1 MAVFVDLE
9 DENVDPGQV
18 QPFHHG
24 FNLPARNGTGTG
36 TVTDMGR
43 TEKEGEGSV
52 NTEKHR
58 KEAHEPAVRENP
70 NQNSRVTL
78 ALGCY
83 PIVKSLAASIDLNTL
98 DSLSRTCRQLRANL
112 LQYRKSLLTSTLHC
126 SNEDLPIDPDAVLR
140 YRARTTNWFYMQEMG
155 RSNKPCKVGQCAR
168 DMVGGCRRCGTVVC
182 RNCAIKPPAPIVLR
196 DRHRRL
202 CVTCA
207 KTPIGNLIKP
217 PLGPKFSV
225 ESDEVQRAICKCDT
239 DGVWLCQPCGK
250 TIRTDDYDYKSI
262 WKWRNQYTDVLGGLG
277 TGIGE
282 GDRGVICGRGSDC
295 CAARKKEQE
304 IDCDAEDAQEAD
316 GTYVYTPSPSTT
328 TISND
333 SNIYIALWG
342 TDTASTTSSNGSVN
356 GSNASSSSQTG
367 GLGSAL
373 AGSGLERRTPS
384 PMLKPGYERH
394 EIEGI
399 GGVVKKKLVR
409 MVKVGACV
417 PEWPDERD
425 RGDILGREMQ
435 AKVRSW
441 CGWCW
446 RAIPGKLDYEF
457 ARQEA
462 RCKAL
467 EEK

>member
-9 DENVDPGQV
+9 DEDVDPGQV
-18 QPFHHG
+18 QPSHHG
-24 FNLPARNGTGTG
+24 LNLPARNGAGTG
-36 TVTDMGR
+36 IFTDIGR
-43 TEKEGEGSV
+43 TKIEGVGSV
-52 NTEKHR
+52 NIEKHR
-58 KEAHEPAVRENP
+58 EEAHEPAVRENP
-70 NQNSRVTL
+70 NQNSMTL

-83 PIVKSLAASIDLNTL
+83 PIVMSLAASIDLNTL
-98 DSLSRTCRQLRANL
+98 DNLSRTCRQIRGNL
-112 LQYRKSLLTSTLHC
+112 LQYRKMLLVSTLHC

-140 YRARTTNWFYMQEMG
+140 YRARTVNWFYMQELG

-168 DMVGGCRRCGTVVC
+168 DLVGGCRRCGTVVC

-207 KTPIGNLIKP
+207 KTPIGNLTKP
-217 PLGPKFSV
+217 PLGREFSV
-225 ESDEVQRAICKCDT
+225 ESDDVQRAICRCDT

-250 TIRTDDYDYKSI
+250 TIRNDDYDYKSI
-262 WKWRNQYTDVLGGLG
+262 WRWRNQYTDVLGGFG

-282 GDRGVICGRGSDC
+282 GDRGVVCGRGSDC
-295 CAARKKEQE
+295 CAARKREQE

-316 GTYVYTPSPSTT
+316 GSYVYTPSPSTT
-328 TISND
+328 TVSND
-333 SNIYIALWG
+333 SNISMALWG

-356 GSNASSSSQTG
+356 GSNASSSLQTG
-367 GLGSAL
+367 GLGSTL
-373 AGSGLERRTPS
+373 AGPSLERRTPS
-384 PMLKPGYERH
+384 PMLKPGYDRH

-446 RAIPGKLDYEF
+446 RVIPGKLDYEF
-457 ARQEA
+457 ARQET
-462 RCKAL
+462 RSKAL

>member
-1 MAVFVDLE
+1 M
-9 DENVDPGQV
+9 
-18 QPFHHG
+18 
-24 FNLPARNGTGTG
+24 
-36 TVTDMGR
+36 
-43 TEKEGEGSV
+43 
-52 NTEKHR
+52 
-58 KEAHEPAVRENP
+58 
-70 NQNSRVTL
+70 
-78 ALGCY
+78 
-83 PIVKSLAASIDLNTL
+83 SLAASIDLNTL
-98 DSLSRTCRQLRANL
+98 DNLSRTCRQIRGAL
-112 LQYRKSLLTSTLHC
+112 LQYRKMLLVSTMHC
-126 SNEDLPIDPDAVLR
+126 SNEHIPIDPEAVLR
-140 YRARTTNWFYMQEMG
+140 YRARTVNWFYMQEMG
-155 RSNKPCKVGQCAR
+155 PNKPCKVGQCAR
-168 DMVGGCRRCGTVVC
+168 DLVGGCRRCGTVVC
-182 RNCAIKPPAPIVLR
+182 RVSTSCYHGSYELRKRELTSSKLFAQNCAVKPPAPIVLR

-217 PLGPKFSV
+217 PLGPEFTV
-225 ESDEVQRAICKCDT
+225 ESDDVQRNVCKCDT
-239 DGVWLCQPCGK
+239 DGVWLCQPCGR
-250 TIRTDDYDYKSI
+250 TIRNDDYDYKRQVDMRLYWAHTISSDRSFITSI

-295 CAARKKEQE
+295 CAARKREQE
-304 IDCDAEDAQEAD
+304 TDCDAEDAQEAD
-316 GTYVYTPSPSTT
+316 GTYEYTPSPSTT
-328 TISND
+328 TVSND
-333 SNIYIALWG
+333 SNISIALWG

-356 GSNASSSSQTG
+356 GSNASSSSQPFA
-367 GLGSAL
+367 LSSAL
-373 AGSGLERRTPS
+373 AGSGPDRRTPS

-399 GGVVKKKLVR
+399 GGVVRKKLVR

-462 RCKAL
+462 RRKAL
-467 EEK
+467 EG

>member
-1 MAVFVDLE
+1 MAVFVDLDDE
-9 DENVDPGQV
+9 DVDPGQV

-24 FNLPARNGTGTG
+24 FNPRARNGAGTG
-36 TVTDMGR
+36 TVTDIGR
-43 TEKEGEGSV
+43 TKMEGVGNV
-52 NTEKHR
+52 NAERHR
-58 KEAHEPAVRENP
+58 EEAHESVVRENP
-70 NQNSRVTL
+70 NQNSMTL

-83 PIVKSLAASIDLNTL
+83 PIVMSLAASIDLNTL
-98 DSLSRTCRQLRANL
+98 DNLSRTCRQIREGL
-112 LQYRKSLLTSTLHC
+112 LQYRKMLLVSTLHC
-126 SNEDLPIDPDAVLR
+126 SNEHLPVDPEAVLR
-140 YRARTTNWFYMQEMG
+140 YRARTVNWFYMQEMG
-155 RSNKPCKVGQCAR
+155 PNRPCKVGQCAR
-168 DMVGGCRRCGTVVC
+168 DLVGGCRRCGTVVC

-217 PLGPKFSV
+217 PLGPEFTTGSGFASHVGKQY
-225 ESDEVQRAICKCDT
+225 ETTITITRGEVM
-239 DGVWLCQPCGK
+239 LPCFMH
-250 TIRTDDYDYKSI
+250 IPI

-295 CAARKKEQE
+295 CAARKREQE
-304 IDCDAEDAQEAD
+304 TDCDAEDAQEAD
-316 GTYVYTPSPSTT
+316 GTYEYTPSPSMTT
-328 TISND
+328 LSND
-333 SNIYIALWG
+333 SNLSIALWG
-342 TDTASTTSSNGSVN
+342 TDTASTASSSGSVN

-367 GLGSAL
+367 GLGSTL
-373 AGSGLERRTPS
+373 TGNGPERRTPS

-462 RCKAL
+462 RRKEL
-467 EEK
+467 EA

>member
-1 MAVFVDLE
+1 M
-9 DENVDPGQV
+9 
-18 QPFHHG
+18 
-24 FNLPARNGTGTG
+24 
-36 TVTDMGR
+36 
-43 TEKEGEGSV
+43 
-52 NTEKHR
+52 
-58 KEAHEPAVRENP
+58 
-70 NQNSRVTL
+70 
-78 ALGCY
+78 
-83 PIVKSLAASIDLNTL
+83 SLAASIDLNTL
-98 DSLSRTCRQLRANL
+98 DNLSRTCRQIRGNL
-112 LQYRKSLLTSTLHC
+112 LQYRKMLLVSTLHC

-140 YRARTTNWFYMQEMG
+140 YRARTVNWFYMQELG

-168 DMVGGCRRCGTVVC
+168 DLVGGCRRCGTVVC

-207 KTPIGNLIKP
+207 KTPIGNLTKP
-217 PLGPKFSV
+217 PLGREFSV
-225 ESDEVQRAICKCDT
+225 ESDDVQRAICRCDT

-250 TIRTDDYDYKSI
+250 TIRNDDYDYKSI
-262 WKWRNQYTDVLGGLG
+262 WRWRNQYTDVLGGLG

-295 CAARKKEQE
+295 CAARKREQE

-316 GTYVYTPSPSTT
+316 GSYVYTPSPSTT
-328 TISND
+328 TVSND
-333 SNIYIALWG
+333 STISMALWG

-367 GLGSAL
+367 GLGSTL
-373 AGSGLERRTPS
+373 AGPSLERRTPS
-384 PMLKPGYERH
+384 PMLKPGYDRH

-446 RAIPGKLDYEF
+446 RVIPGKLDYEF
-457 ARQEA
+457 ARQET
-462 RCKAL
+462 RSKAL

>member
-9 DENVDPGQV
+9 DEDVDPGQV
-18 QPFHHG
+18 QPSHHG
-24 FNLPARNGTGTG
+24 LNLPARNGAGTG
-36 TVTDMGR
+36 IVTDIGR
-43 TEKEGEGSV
+43 AKTEGVGSV

-58 KEAHEPAVRENP
+58 EEAHEPAVRENP
-70 NQNSRVTL
+70 NQNSMTL

-83 PIVKSLAASIDLNTL
+83 PIVMSLAASIDLNTL
-98 DSLSRTCRQLRANL
+98 DNLSRTCRQIRGNL
-112 LQYRKSLLTSTLHC
+112 LQYRKMLLVSTLHC

-140 YRARTTNWFYMQEMG
+140 YRARTVNWFYMQELG

-168 DMVGGCRRCGTVVC
+168 DLVGGCRRCGTVVC

-207 KTPIGNLIKP
+207 KTPIGNLTKP
-217 PLGPKFSV
+217 PLGREFSV
-225 ESDEVQRAICKCDT
+225 ESDDVQRAICRCDT

-250 TIRTDDYDYKSI
+250 TIRNDDYDYKSI
-262 WKWRNQYTDVLGGLG
+262 WRWRNQYTDVLGGLG

-295 CAARKKEQE
+295 CAARKREQE

-316 GTYVYTPSPSTT
+316 GSYVYTPSPSTT
-328 TISND
+328 TVSND
-333 SNIYIALWG
+333 STISMALWG

-367 GLGSAL
+367 GLGSTL
-373 AGSGLERRTPS
+373 AGPSLERRTPS
-384 PMLKPGYERH
+384 PMLKPGYDRH

-446 RAIPGKLDYEF
+446 RVIPGKLDYEF
-457 ARQEA
+457 ARQET
-462 RCKAL
+462 RSKAL

>member
-9 DENVDPGQV
+9 DEDVDPGQV
-18 QPFHHG
+18 QPSHHG
-24 FNLPARNGTGTG
+24 LNLPARNGAGTG
-36 TVTDMGR
+36 IVTDIGR
-43 TEKEGEGSV
+43 TKMEGVGSV

-58 KEAHEPAVRENP
+58 EEAHEPAVRENP
-70 NQNSRVTL
+70 NQNSMTL

-83 PIVKSLAASIDLNTL
+83 PIVMSLAASIDLNTL
-98 DSLSRTCRQLRANL
+98 DNLSRTCRQIRGNL
-112 LQYRKSLLTSTLHC
+112 LQYRKMLLVSTLHC
-126 SNEDLPIDPDAVLR
+126 SNEHLPIDPDAVLR
-140 YRARTTNWFYMQEMG
+140 YRARTVNWFYMQELG

-168 DMVGGCRRCGTVVC
+168 DLVGGCRRCGTVVC

-207 KTPIGNLIKP
+207 KTPIGNLTKP
-217 PLGPKFSV
+217 PLGRGFSSPYILCSHSV
-225 ESDEVQRAICKCDT
+225 HSDTSPI
-239 DGVWLCQPCGK
+239 
-250 TIRTDDYDYKSI
+250 ISI
-262 WKWRNQYTDVLGGLG
+262 WRWRNQYTDVLGGLG

-295 CAARKKEQE
+295 CAARKREQE

-316 GTYVYTPSPSTT
+316 GSYVYTPSPSTT
-328 TISND
+328 TVSND
-333 SNIYIALWG
+333 SNISMALWG

-367 GLGSAL
+367 GLGSTL
-373 AGSGLERRTPS
+373 AGPSLERRTPS
-384 PMLKPGYERH
+384 PMLKPGYDRH

-446 RAIPGKLDYEF
+446 RVIPGKLDYEF
-457 ARQEA
+457 ARQET
-462 RCKAL
+462 RSKAL